1 MSDLDAIVVGAG
13 PNGLTAAITLA
24 QAGLNVR
31 VYEAGQVAGGGAQT
45 EELTLPGFRHDV
57 CSTVYPLAAGS
68 PALRALPLADH
79 GLHWV
84 FPDIALAHPFADGS
98 AATLSRSIADTARS
112 LGHRDGTH
120 YLRLLRPF
128 RHHWSALTEDL
139 LRPPLAGLPRHPALL
154 ARFGLL
160 GGQPVTALIGRF
172 QGERARA
179 LFAGM
184 AAHSIVPLSAP
195 ATAGTALLFAL
206 AAHDVGWPFAR
217 GGAQALSDA
226 LASMLRSLGGRI
238 ETGQPVHRLGALPPA
253 RVYLFDTAPGELAG
267 IAGDHL
273 PRGYRRALLGYRH
286 GPAVFKLDYAL
297 SGPVPWTA
305 PECRRA
311 GTVHLRPTVADID
324 AALQSVRAGT
334 APPQPFLIIAQP
346 TLFDPSRA
354 PAGSH
359 ILWAYSHVPNGWNG
373 DPEILA
379 AAVESRI
386 ERFAPGFRDLVLG
399 RAVTTPATLAAR
411 NANYVGGDIGGGR
424 GDGLHLLFRP
434 TLSASPYATPNPAIY
449 LCSAATPPGPGVH
462 GMAGFHAARLALRR
476 QFPGSSAR
484 GSRAR

>member
-1 MSDLDAIVVGAG
+1 MTLRLFDSATRELRDFTPRVPGEVGLYVCGATPQSPPHIGHLRTFVAFDVLVRWLPRTGNRVTYVRNVTDIDDKILAKAAEHGEHWWAWAQLHERLFPAVEALRHTLDVKA
-13 PNGLTAAITLA
+13 TAYEHLVKTGRTHLQDATPITLGQEIGA
-24 QAGLNVR
+24 WVSQLDFGLQAVRQSLGGLYDLAIGGTAVGTGLN
-31 VYEAGQVAGGGAQT
+31 
-45 EELTLPGFRHDV
+45 
-57 CSTVYPLAAGS
+57 
-68 PALRALPLADH
+68 
-79 GLHWV
+79 
-84 FPDIALAHPFADGS
+84 AHPQFGE
-98 AATLSRSIADTARS
+98 RTAWH
-112 LGHRDGTH
+112 LEQLTGH
-120 YLRLLRPF
+120 PF
-128 RHHWSALTEDL
+128 R
-139 LRPPLAGLPRHPALL
+139 
-154 ARFGLL
+154 
-160 GGQPVTALIGRF
+160 
-172 QGERARA
+172 
-179 LFAGM
+179 
-184 AAHSIVPLSAP
+184 SAP
-195 ATAGTALLFAL
+195 DKFFAL

-311 GTVHLRPTVADID
+311 GTVHLGPTVADID